1 MFSLKCINLRPDPDM
16 PMAEET
22 VVNVNL
28 QPLRVNIDQETLF
41 FIIDFCSTFLPKTE
55 PGIPL
60 ATTSSKF
67 LEFLGGIQ

>member
-1 MFSLKCINLRPDPDM
+1 M

-41 FIIDFCSTFLPKTE
+41 FIIDFCSAFLPKNE
-55 PGIPL
+55 PSIPL
-60 ATTSSKF
+60 TTDSGKFQKEYLGKPEGYFDFFKIAT
-67 LEFLGGIQ
+67 